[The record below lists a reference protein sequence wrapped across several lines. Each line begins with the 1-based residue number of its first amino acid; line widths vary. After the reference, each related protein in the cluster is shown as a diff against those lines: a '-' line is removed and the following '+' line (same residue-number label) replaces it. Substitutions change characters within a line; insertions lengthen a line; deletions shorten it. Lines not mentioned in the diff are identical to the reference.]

1 MNMDIFVIICYI
13 SHYKHQSE
21 NGRTEPCKR
30 VESVQQK
37 LPNKSSA
44 SWRRGRG
51 KKIRQCCFFYVLSKI
66 THSRNKLDTSSPFAK
81 SRVLGNID
89 QQEMIEADKS
99 EKMHTSFKFQLYMY
113 MSSTQGGVP
122 NATDGQ
128 QIPLQGI
135 NDYTGMILKVR
146 DDNIDRKESSKIMI

>member
-1 MNMDIFVIICYI
+1 M
-13 SHYKHQSE
+13 
-21 NGRTEPCKR
+21 
-30 VESVQQK
+30 
-37 LPNKSSA
+37 
-44 SWRRGRG
+44 
-51 KKIRQCCFFYVLSKI
+51 LSKI

-146 DDNIDRKESSKIMI
+146 DDNIDGKESSVMMI